1 MQYKSAHQLQE
12 IGGDVKTIQ
21 VTSVIL
27 SHDYNDPTGANLYAF
42 HCHRCGNVVIQY
54 KGFVVSVL
62 PGLAPVKLPTILRC
76 QNSKCKQHY
85 SFQTI
90 V

>member
-1 MQYKSAHQLQE
+1 MQYKVAKQVQE
-12 IGGDVKTIQ
+12 IGGDVRQIQ

-27 SHDYNDPTGANLYAF
+27 SHDYNDPQGMNMYSF
-42 HCHRCGNVVIQY
+42 HCYRCGNIVLQY
-54 KGFVVSVL
+54 KGFVAQVV
-62 PGLAPVKLPTILRC
+62 PGITPIKPPTIIRC
-76 QNSKCKQHY
+76 SNSKCKQHY